1 MTRWSKSQQG
11 TLGWFFFVVAVVT
24 LAVAFARQ
32 PVTEW
37 GNLGYAIGLVIVFAG
52 IDGLVMG
59 IWGVDI
65 SFGFLT
71 MQPGSPTA
79 QYESRLSSRAERNF
93 AIAGLVAVTIFALG
107 LLADDWGAFTAT
119 DILTVGFWVGAAGL
133 FISQIA
139 FAGRDETSG
148 AAPPRTDPGT

>member
-1 MTRWSKSQQG
+1 MTRWSKAQQRK
-11 TLGWFFFVVAVVT
+11 LGWFFFVVAAVT

-32 PVTEW
+32 PLNEW
-37 GNLGYAIGLVIVFAG
+37 GNLGYALGVVVLFAG

-71 MQPGSPTA
+71 MQPGNPTT
-79 QYESRLSSRAERNF
+79 QYESRLSPRAERNF
-93 AIAGLVAVTIFALG
+93 AIVGLGAVTVLALG
-107 LLADDWGAFTAT
+107 VLAEDWGAFTST
-119 DILTVGFWVGAAGL
+119 DILTLGFWVGAAGL

-139 FAGRDETSG
+139 FAGRDEKSG
-148 AAPPRTDPGT
+148 SAP

>member
-1 MTRWSKSQQG
+1 MTRWSKSQQRK
-11 TLGWFFFVVAVVT
+11 LGWFFFVVAVVT
-24 LAVAFARQ
+24 LAVAFALQ
-32 PVTEW
+32 PVIEW
-37 GNLGYAIGLVIVFAG
+37 GTLGYALAVVVLFAG

-71 MQPGSPTA
+71 MQGGHPTT
-79 QYESRLSSRAERNF
+79 QYESRLSSRSERIF
-93 AIAGLVAVTIFALG
+93 AIVGLGAVTIGALG

-133 FISQIA
+133 FISQLA
-139 FAGRDETSG
+139 FVGRDEKSG
-148 AAPPRTDPGT
+148 AAPPST

>member
-1 MTRWSKSQQG
+1 MTRWTKSQQRK
-11 TLGWFFFVVAVVT
+11 LGCFFFVVAVVT

-37 GNLGYAIGLVIVFAG
+37 GNLGYAIGLVVLFAG

-71 MQPGSPTA
+71 MQPGSPTT

-93 AIAGLVAVTIFALG
+93 AIVGLAAVTVIALG
-107 LLADDWGAFTAT
+107 LLAEDWGAFTST

-133 FISQIA
+133 FVSQIA
-139 FAGRDETSG
+139 FAGRNEKSG
-148 AAPPRTDPGT
+148 

>member
-1 MTRWSKSQQG
+1 MTRWSKAQQRK
-11 TLGWFFFVVAVVT
+11 LGWFFFVVAAVT

-32 PVTEW
+32 PVNEW
-37 GNLGYAIGLVIVFAG
+37 GNLGYALGVVVLFAG

-71 MQPGSPTA
+71 MQPGMFTT

-93 AIAGLVAVTIFALG
+93 AIVGLGAVTVIALG
-107 LLADDWGAFTAT
+107 VLAEDWGAFTST
-119 DILTVGFWVGAAGL
+119 DILTLGFWVGAAGL

-139 FAGRDETSG
+139 FAGRDEKSG
-148 AAPPRTDPGT
+148 SAP

>member
-1 MTRWSKSQQG
+1 MTRWSKSQQRK
-11 TLGWFFFVVAVVT
+11 LGWFFFVVAVVT

-32 PVTEW
+32 PVTDW
-37 GNLGYAIGLVIVFAG
+37 GNLGYAIGLVVLFAG

-71 MQPGSPTA
+71 MQPGSPTT

-93 AIAGLVAVTIFALG
+93 AIVGLAAVTVIALG
-107 LLADDWGAFTAT
+107 LLAENWGAFTST

-133 FISQIA
+133 FVSQIA
-139 FAGRDETSG
+139 FAGRNEKSG
-148 AAPPRTDPGT
+148 

>member
-1 MTRWSKSQQG
+1 MTRWSKSQQRK
-11 TLGWFFFVVAVVT
+11 LGWFFFVVAVVT

-37 GNLGYAIGLVIVFAG
+37 GNLGYALGVVVLFAG

-71 MQPGSPTA
+71 MQPGSPTT

-93 AIAGLVAVTIFALG
+93 AIVGLAAVTVIALG
-107 LLADDWGAFTAT
+107 LLAENWGAFTST

-139 FAGRDETSG
+139 FAGRAEKSG
-148 AAPPRTDPGT
+148 